1 MVPKGTDTIVVGIGG
16 HATTASPPSISPSP
30 LSWGREGPDLAAMRL
45 ALVHDHLNQ
54 IGGAERV
61 LLTLT
66 DVYPQ
71 APIHTLHY
79 DPRAI
84 ADFFHDR
91 RIETSFLD
99 RLPGSRRYFKWYL
112 PLMPTAFESFDLSAY
127 DVVLSSS
134 SALSKGVICHP
145 HQLHISYCHTPTRYL
160 WSDTH
165 EYLEKLPQ
173 RRRVRLVL
181 PMLLSRLRMWDY
193 QAAQRVDHFIANS
206 RWVAGRIKKYYG
218 RDSHVIYP
226 PVHTGYFRVGDGR
239 SGSYIIV
246 SRLRPY
252 KKVDLAIEACNR
264 LKLPLTIVGKG
275 EDEAR
280 LRAMAGPTIMFR
292 GYASEAEKRELLAD
306 AIAFIHPQEED
317 FGITAVEAMASG
329 RPVIAFRRG
338 GACETVVEGMTGVF
352 FDEQSWEGV
361 ADAILRFRQRV
372 TAFDPQAIRHHAEQF
387 DAEVFRERI
396 RTYIHQA
403 WDTFHEH
410 STSTPTLIPTLA

>member
-1 MVPKGTDTIVVGIGG
+1 
-16 HATTASPPSISPSP
+16 
-30 LSWGREGPDLAAMRL
+30 MRL

-66 DVYPQ
+66 DIYPH
-71 APIHTLHY
+71 APIHTLLY
-79 DPRAI
+79 DPAQV

-91 RIETSFLD
+91 RIETSFIE
-99 RLPGSRRYFKWYL
+99 RLPGGRRYFKWFL
-112 PLMPTAFESFDLSAY
+112 PFMPTAFETFDLAAY

-134 SALSKGVICHP
+134 SALSKGVITHP
-145 HQLHISYCHTPTRYL
+145 HQLHICYCHTPTRYL

-181 PMLLSRLRMWDY
+181 PMMLSRLRMWDY

-218 RDSHVIYP
+218 RDADVIYP
-226 PVHTGYFRVGDGR
+226 PVSTGYFRVGDGR
-239 SGSYIIV
+239 GGYYVLV

-252 KKVDLAIEACNR
+252 KKVDIAIEACNR
-264 LKLPLTIVGKG
+264 LKLPLVIVGKG

-280 LRAMAGPTIMFR
+280 LRELAGPTITFK
-292 GYASEAEKRELLAD
+292 GYATEAEKRELLAN

-317 FGITAVEAMASG
+317 FGITPVEAMASG

-338 GACETVVEGMTGVF
+338 GAVETVIANETGIF
-352 FDEQSWEGV
+352 FDEQSWEGL
-361 ADAILRFRQRV
+361 ADALLRFRAMRG
-372 TAFDPQAIRHHAEQF
+372 TFDPARIRAHAEQF
-387 DAEVFRERI
+387 DTRVFRERI
-396 RTYIHQA
+396 ARYVEDRWTTFRGLDA
-403 WDTFHEH
+403 PTPARDT
-410 STSTPTLIPTLA
+410 A

>member
-1 MVPKGTDTIVVGIGG
+1 MTE
-16 HATTASPPSISPSP
+16 
-30 LSWGREGPDLAAMRL
+30 RRRAMRV

-66 DVYPQ
+66 DLYPD

-79 DPRAI
+79 DPLRV

-91 RIETSFLD
+91 KIHTSFIE
-99 RLPGSRRYFKWYL
+99 RLPGGKRFFKWFL
-112 PLMPTAFESFDLSAY
+112 PLMPTAFEHFDLSKY

-145 HQLHISYCHTPTRYL
+145 HQLHICYCHTPTRYL
-160 WSDTH
+160 WSDYH

-173 RRRVRLVL
+173 RSAARTIL
-181 PMLLSRLRMWDY
+181 PMFLTRLRMWDY
-193 QAAQRVDHFIANS
+193 QAAQRVDHFVANS
-206 RWVAGRIKKYYG
+206 HWVAARIKKYYH
-218 RDSHVIYP
+218 RDADVIYP
-226 PVHTGYFRVGDGR
+226 PVHTRYFTPGDGN
-239 SGSYIIV
+239 GGYYCII

-264 LKLPLTIVGKG
+264 LKLPLVIAGSG

-280 LRAMAGPTIMFR
+280 LRAIAGPTITFR
-292 GYASEAEKRELLAD
+292 GHVREDEKRDLLAN

-317 FGITAVEAMASG
+317 FGITAVEAMAAG

-338 GACETVVEGMTGVF
+338 GAMETVIENETGIF
-352 FDEQSWEGV
+352 FDEQSWEGI
-361 ADAILRFRQRV
+361 ADAILRFR
-372 TAFDPQAIRHHAEQF
+372 AIRNTWNPRRIHAHAEQF
-387 DAEVFRERI
+387 DVDVFRERLSKYVAQ
-396 RTYIHQA
+396 RWGEFQSA
-403 WDTFHEH
+403 
-410 STSTPTLIPTLA
+410 PTLPGYVFPEKTEESVFHFRG